1 MAATILKWLG
11 FKVVSWMQDFW
22 PCTAMVCIVGLVWL
36 HHTHYLGDATMA
48 TKACNLLQDKN
59 DLQALLA
66 LGMEDLW
73 ISFEPLGR
81 FS

>member
-1 MAATILKWLG
+1 LVDLGDAIQGDLDAIIFNPMAATILKWLG

-48 TKACNLLQDKN
+48 TKACNLL
-59 DLQALLA
+59 
-66 LGMEDLW
+66 
-73 ISFEPLGR
+73 
-81 FS
+81 